1 MIDYKYLIILSYFYQ
16 NNSGEYSF
24 SRIQNYVGLTFRQL
38 EDILFHLIDDKFLE
52 YKENLL
58 FITSKGVIKVL
69 SNNMDSFPFELDIE
83 YESINE
89 ASISKDDKLDIED
102 IYIPKRFNEKIN
114 SK

>member
-1 MIDYKYLIILSYFYQ
+1 
-16 NNSGEYSF
+16 
-24 SRIQNYVGLTFRQL
+24 
-38 EDILFHLIDDKFLE
+38 
-52 YKENLL
+52 
-58 FITSKGVIKVL
+58 
-69 SNNMDSFPFELDIE
+69 MDSFPFELDIE